1 MFDAARARVPAAFA
15 GKAGRPCARRL
26 AGWIGPVA
34 LWLALAACAPSMPPG
49 PGPQPAAQPAAR
61 QGAPAQPIVPRTWAD
76 EILYFVLVDRFA
88 DGDPGNNRGVDRNN
102 PGGWHGGDFKG
113 LTQQLD
119 ELKDLGVTALWINPV
134 QLQQA
139 RGMPAQA
146 PGTRE
151 FTHEG
156 FHGYWIHDFMQ
167 MEPRFGTEA
176 DLKNL
181 VDEAR
186 KRGIKVLLDIVVNH
200 AGYTSSYTTRKTAA
214 GEAWL
219 RVGEG
224 NCEVNAITC
233 AVGGLPDFKTEIA
246 EVRNH
251 LIDANIALARRT
263 GIDGFRIDT
272 YKHVESAVWL
282 EHRRRTREQLGKDFF
297 LLAEYWGGTAQ
308 SLDGFFQRDEVDSGF
323 DFSFKGSCEAWV
335 QGRGRTVAYAAY
347 LRNRHQ
353 VRPGYVLAHYLS
365 THDEPMMLGNLKGDR
380 EQFRLCVALQMTS
393 LGMPV
398 IYYGE
403 EVARGGHEWPFN
415 RNDMP
420 WGPRDIL
427 PGKGVARDE
436 ALRSFYKEL
445 IGLRL
450 AHPAL
455 RRGDYTMLTQP
466 ADSVLAFARRD
477 AASGDAVIVLANRED
492 KPVTADIAL
501 PAAWNVRAVRD
512 RLATRAAPG
521 GVAEGRLKI
530 ELAARSVRIV
540 VPAQP

>member
-1 MFDAARARVPAAFA
+1 V
-15 GKAGRPCARRL
+15 
-26 AGWIGPVA
+26 
-34 LWLALAACAPSMPPG
+34 
-49 PGPQPAAQPAAR
+49 
-61 QGAPAQPIVPRTWAD
+61 
-76 EILYFVLVDRFA
+76 LYFVLVDRFA
-88 DGDPGNNRGVDRNN
+88 DGDPGNNRGVDRSN
-102 PGGWHGGDFKG
+102 PGGWHGGDLKG

-119 ELKDLGVTALWINPV
+119 ELRDLGITAIWINPV
-134 QLQQA
+134 QQQQE

-146 PGTRE
+146 QGTPS

-156 FHGYWIHDFMQ
+156 FHGYWIHDFTKMD
-167 MEPRFGTEA
+167 PHFGSEA

-186 KRGIKVLLDIVVNH
+186 RRGIKVLLDIVVNH
-200 AGYTSSYTTRKTAA
+200 TGYTSSYKDRKTTS

-224 NCEVNAITC
+224 NCEVDPITC
-233 AVGGLPDFKTEIA
+233 AVGGLPDLKTELA
-246 EVRNH
+246 EVRDH
-251 LIDANIALARRT
+251 VIDANIALAKRT
-263 GIDGFRIDT
+263 GLDGFRIDT
-272 YKHVESAVWL
+272 YKHVTSAVWL
-282 EHRRRTREQLGKDFF
+282 EHRKRTREQLGKDFF

-335 QGRGRTVAYAAY
+335 MGRGRTVAYAAY

-353 VRPGYVLAHYLS
+353 VRPGYTLAHYLS
-365 THDEPMMLGNLKGDR
+365 THDEPMMLGNLQGDR
-380 EQFRLCVALQMTS
+380 ERFRLCAALQMTS

-398 IYYGE
+398 VYYGE
-403 EVARGGHEWPFN
+403 EVARGGHDWPFN

-436 ALRSFYKEL
+436 GLRSFYKRL
-445 IGLRL
+445 IALRM

-455 RRGDYTMLTQP
+455 RRGDYAMLTQP
-466 ADSVLAFARRD
+466 TDSVLAFARRD

-492 KPVTADIAL
+492 KAVTADIAL
-501 PAAWNVRAVRD
+501 PATWAARSVRD
-512 RLATRAAPG
+512 TLSGATAT
-521 GVAEGRLKI
+521 VADVRLKF
-530 ELAARSVRIV
+530 ELPAKSVRIV
-540 VPAQP
+540 VPVSNP

>member
-1 MFDAARARVPAAFA
+1 MGAACTTPAPPAAP
-15 GKAGRPCARRL
+15 GRASSPA
-26 AGWIGPVA
+26 VA
-34 LWLALAACAPSMPPG
+34 AAA
-49 PGPQPAAQPAAR
+49 PAASALV
-61 QGAPAQPIVPRTWAD
+61 GPRSWAD

-88 DGDPGNNRGVDRNN
+88 DGDPSNNRGVERDN
-102 PGGWHGGDFKG
+102 PGGWHGGDLKG

-119 ELKDLGVTALWINPV
+119 ELKELGVTALWINPV

-146 PGTRE
+146 PGTQG

-156 FHGYWIHDFMQ
+156 FHGYWIHDFTQ
-167 MEPRFGTEA
+167 IEPRFGTEA
-176 DLKNL
+176 DLKQL

-200 AGYTSSYTTRKTAA
+200 AGYTSSYTSRKTAS

-224 NCEVNAITC
+224 NCEVNAVTC

-246 EVRNH
+246 EVRDH
-251 LIDANIALARRT
+251 VIDANIALAKRA
-263 GIDGFRIDT
+263 GLDGFRIDT

-282 EHRRRTREQLGKDFF
+282 EHRKRTREQLGRGFF
-297 LLAEYWGGTAQ
+297 LLAEQWGGTAQ
-308 SLDGFFQRDEVDSGF
+308 SLDPFFERDEVDSGF

-365 THDEPMMLGNLKGDR
+365 SHDEPMMLGNLQGDR
-380 EQFRLCVALQMTS
+380 QRFRLCAALQMTS

-420 WGPRDIL
+420 WGGRDIL

-436 ALRSFYKEL
+436 AMRAFYQQL
-445 IGLRL
+445 IRIRL

-455 RRGDYTMLTQP
+455 RRGDYTLLTQP
-466 ADSVLAFARRD
+466 ADSALAFARRD
-477 AASGDAVIVLANRED
+477 AASGDAVIVIANRED
-492 KPVTADIAL
+492 KSLAADIAV
-501 PAAWNVRAVRD
+501 PAAFNARAVCD
-512 RLATRAAPG
+512 RLSGATAA
-521 GVAEGRLKI
+521 VTEGRLRLEVPAKT
-530 ELAARSVRIV
+530 VRIL
-540 VPAQP
+540 VPAANP